1 VGAKEEVMKS
11 IITAALVLV
20 VEAGFVLSVA
30 MLPAEVAPR
39 RAEVAARQ
47 APVAP
52 SPRS

>member
-1 VGAKEEVMKS
+1 MKS

-30 MLPAEVAPR
+30 ATPSPAATAPA

-47 APVAP
+47 APIAP
-52 SPRS
+52 PSRS

>member
-1 VGAKEEVMKS
+1 MKS

-30 MLPAEVAPR
+30 ALPSPAEVAPQ

-47 APVAP
+47 AAP
-52 SPRS
+52 AVPASRS

>member
-1 VGAKEEVMKS
+1 MKS

-30 MLPAEVAPR
+30 ATPSPAEVAPQ

-47 APVAP
+47 APQAP
-52 SPRS
+52 AAPTSRS

>member
-1 VGAKEEVMKS
+1 MKS

-30 MLPAEVAPR
+30 ATPSPASTSPA

-47 APVAP
+47 SQAA
-52 SPRS
+52 SPARS